1 MENRRAH
8 GDCAAGEGGC
18 EVVIGASCG
27 GARGVGKGDVIGRL
41 WRIRKGRDEMSLVM
55 WVIGLLVMSFIVNL
69 SFAIRLYSSDTYR
82 FI

>member
-8 GDCAAGEGGC
+8 GDCAAAKGGC

-27 GARGVGKGDVIGRL
+27 GARGVGKGNVVGRL
-41 WRIRKGRDEMSLVM
+41 WRRRKGRDEVSLVM

-69 SFAIRLYSSDTYR
+69 SFVIRFFSSNR
-82 FI
+82 